1 MKSTSELINNIK
13 STVSIQKFLSENEE
27 DLYNPQLKSHLQ
39 RLLKEKNLN
48 KMQVIRRGALSENY
62 AYQIFSGVKL
72 PSRDKVI
79 QLAVGFGLNLEE
91 TSYLLKIAGVGELYP
106 RTRHDAILIYCIEH
120 KLTIMQ
126 INDLMYDLGE
136 YIFQ

>member
-1 MKSTSELINNIK
+1 MKSTSELLNDVK
-13 STVSIQKFLSENEE
+13 SAESIQKFLSENEE

-39 RLLKEKNLN
+39 RLLKEKKVN

-62 AYQIFSGVKL
+62 AYQIFSGVKS

-79 QLAVGFGLNLEE
+79 QLAVGFGLDLEE
-91 TSYLLKIAGVGELYP
+91 TSYLLKIAGLGELYP
-106 RTRHDAILIYCIEH
+106 RTRRDAILIYCIEH
-120 KLTIMQ
+120 RLTIMQ
-126 INDLMYDLGE
+126 INDLMYDLNE